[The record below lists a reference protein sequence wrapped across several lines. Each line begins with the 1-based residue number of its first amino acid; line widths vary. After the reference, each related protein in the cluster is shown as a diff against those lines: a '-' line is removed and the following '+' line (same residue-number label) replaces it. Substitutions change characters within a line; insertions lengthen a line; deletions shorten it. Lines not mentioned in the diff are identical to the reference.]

1 MMYGLGPAPNK
12 PYNPET
18 LHFNWRGLWDYG
30 TGAMGD
36 MGAHIFDAPIWAL
49 NLGMPTKYRLP
60 VLLTALIICLF
71 VNWLLM
77 NSQPGEICLAVK
89 VTWCDG
95 GLRPPRPEGLKLA
108 GQ

>member
-1 MMYGLGPAPNK
+1 MGFWPQGDLKRPEGMPVPKNLNYDVWLGPAPNK

-49 NLGMPTKYRLP
+49 NLGMPTKYKRQ
-60 VLLTALIICLF
+60 VLHTALIICLF
-71 VNWLLM
+71 VNWLHM
-77 NSQPGEICLAVK
+77 NSLHVEIC
-89 VTWCDG
+89 
-95 GLRPPRPEGLKLA
+95 RR
-108 GQ
+108 